1 MARGNAGKSG
11 REKGKL
17 TGPRVRAIGGKAIG
31 GFLRPFGCGW
41 FIREFLLG
49 NGPEGS
55 PRIDPTVGSTQSDIF
70 YHYKT
75 ALMRATATD
84 RGTAEEER
92 ISKREERNFDPS
104 RAEDQAKYYLSK
116 LRYRSKGARYHSF
129 VVYFSNLRRLGW
141 VEATGEEE
149 PSQFQENYP
158 PGPPRIYYRL
168 TATGRSTS
176 PSTWRDPLKTLYPGT
191 KVNKAVTAA

>member
-1 MARGNAGKSG
+1 MARKT
-11 REKGKL
+11 R
-17 TGPRVRAIGGKAIG
+17 THIRATRGGKAVG

-55 PRIDPTVGSTQSDIF
+55 PHIDPAVGSPQQDIF
-70 YHYKT
+70 YEYKT

-92 ISKREERNFDPS
+92 LSRREERKFDPS
-104 RAEDQAKYYLSK
+104 RAEEEVKYHLSR
-116 LRYRSKGARYHSF
+116 LHYRSKGARYHSF

-141 VEATGEEE
+141 VEPSGEEE

-168 TATGRSTS
+168 TAAGRSAS
-176 PSTWRDPLKTLYPGT
+176 PGDWKDPFDTLYPGARARSLAG
-191 KVNKAVTAA
+191 V